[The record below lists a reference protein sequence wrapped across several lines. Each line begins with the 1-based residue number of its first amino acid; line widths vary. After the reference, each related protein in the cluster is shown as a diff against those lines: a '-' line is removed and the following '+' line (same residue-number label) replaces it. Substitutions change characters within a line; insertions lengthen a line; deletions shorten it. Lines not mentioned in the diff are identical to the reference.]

1 MDYIWN
7 IYIYIYVYI
16 YICVFV
22 YIYIY
27 IICIYIYIY
36 LHYITINIHLCLKS
50 PINTMKYMGF
60 HMDFP
65 LPPLISAFLWI
76 SFFGVVY
83 VHIQMQA
90 FRGKQVE
97 SPV

>member
-1 MDYIWN
+1 MDYMWI
-7 IYIYIYVYI
+7 IYGYISINYKYPF
-16 YICVFV
+16 VFK
-22 YIYIY
+22 
-27 IICIYIYIY
+27 
-36 LHYITINIHLCLKS
+36 ITY
-50 PINTMKYMGF
+50 KYHGILGF

-65 LPPLISAFLWI
+65 LPPLISALFWTSFL
-76 SFFGVVY
+76 GVVY